1 VDAIDISGDVALVA
15 ITLLTI
21 NILLGMLMS
30 VKYNPVRRWP
40 HRRVNT
46 LKLHNWTGYLAL
58 AASALHPSIIL
69 FSSTAHFRVMD
80 VLFPLN
86 APKQPWINML
96 GAGAL
101 YLLAFTVVTS
111 YYRFEIGRRWWKR
124 MHYAT
129 YALFVLFA
137 FHAIF
142 TDPTLKDAPL
152 DPLDAE
158 KVYIEFCIVL
168 VLIATALR
176 VRWSL
181 RQPPPRHHRPKS
193 AESGRRSR
201 RREKAWL

>member
-1 VDAIDISGDVALVA
+1 VDAIDISGDAGLVA

-30 VKYNPVRRWP
+30 TKYNPVRSWP
-40 HRRVNT
+40 HRRINT

-58 AASALHPSIIL
+58 AVSAIHPSLIL
-69 FSSTAHFRVMD
+69 FSSTAHFRLIDIVYP
-80 VLFPLN
+80 VH
-86 APKQPWINML
+86 APRQPWINTL

-111 YYRFEIGRRWWKR
+111 YFRFEIGRRWWKR
-124 MHYAT
+124 MHYVT

-137 FHAIF
+137 CHALL
-142 TDPTLKDAPL
+142 TDPALKDLPL

-158 KVYIEFCIVL
+158 KVYVELCIL
-168 VLIATALR
+168 VVVVATGMR

-181 RQPPPRHHRPKS
+181 RQPPPRKHRPKPS
-193 AESGRRSR
+193 RAER
-201 RREKAWL
+201 RRAIAAE